1 MSPPKVSKPEAP
13 PLPVAPVTEN
23 DKNVKDAGDRER
35 KRLFSTNGR
44 MGTYIANPSMFG
56 TGKTRTGD

>member
-1 MSPPKVSKPEAP
+1 MVPDAPKTKKDP
-13 PLPVAPVTEN
+13 PLPVAPATKN